1 MDIRRRF
8 LFLSF
13 RGNAP
18 LFRGIMTHARDRQ
31 VFDAGSVGGGWRI
44 MTVRAMF
51 HICMELWGIF
61 ICLIC
66 AGGIFIAT
74 PRKTKRTR
82 IKILMQ
88 IACMLLL
95 GADALSWY
103 FHADAGETAY
113 YMIRISNFSVFCI
126 NYIFMSFFAT
136 YVWLTVSKNQ
146 HRKPAA
152 LHTVYALSVIGILL
166 LIITQFTGLFYY
178 FDDHNLYHRGNF
190 YLLSQAIAV
199 LGIAL
204 CLFMLISYRKN
215 LERITFF
222 SMMSFFVLP
231 VLATI
236 YQALAYGF
244 SLQCLAIAISTQIMF
259 VMDTVEM
266 NMRFYSQQAAYEKAR
281 YEAEHDGMTG
291 LLNKKA
297 GWKHMRK
304 YFDRM
309 DSHDE
314 AMLMFVDIDD
324 FKIINDTYGH
334 TVGDFWIREVASQLR
349 HIYRQD
355 DIICRYGGDEFIVLI
370 RNTASEQVLE
380 TTLGM
385 FFQQLTRASEQRG
398 QDVHCS
404 VGVCRVAAIRI
415 SGNRDTSRNTDGEN
429 GEDTRGG
436 VDFGQCV
443 KQADLALYETKRFNK
458 GTFNVYNY
466 DRS

>member
-1 MDIRRRF
+1 MEDNDSQGHVPHLHGVVGHFHMPDLRRRNF
-8 LFLSF
+8 HCNTTKNQTNSHQNTHADRLHASSWSRRAQLVFSRRCRRNRILYDSHKQFLS
-13 RGNAP
+13 
-18 LFRGIMTHARDRQ
+18 
-31 VFDAGSVGGGWRI
+31 
-44 MTVRAMF
+44 
-51 HICMELWGIF
+51 
-61 ICLIC
+61 
-66 AGGIFIAT
+66 
-74 PRKTKRTR
+74 
-82 IKILMQ
+82 ILHQ
-88 IACMLLL
+88 L
-95 GADALSWY
+95 Y
-103 FHADAGETAY
+103 FHEFLRNLCLVDSEQK
-113 YMIRISNFSVFCI
+113 S
-126 NYIFMSFFAT
+126 
-136 YVWLTVSKNQ
+136 
-146 HRKPAA
+146 A

-244 SLQCLAIAISTQIMF
+244 SLQCLAIVISTQIMF

>member
-1 MDIRRRF
+1 MI
-8 LFLSF
+8 
-13 RGNAP
+13 P
-18 LFRGIMTHARDRQ
+18 
-31 VFDAGSVGGGWRI
+31 
-44 MTVRAMF
+44 VRAMF

-61 ICLIC
+61 ICLIF

-74 PRKTKRTR
+74 PQKTRRTR

-95 GADALSWY
+95 GSDALSWY
-103 FHADAGETAY
+103 FHANADETTY
-113 YMIRISNFSVFCI
+113 YIVRISNFSVFCI

-199 LGIAL
+199 SGIAL
-204 CLFMLISYRKN
+204 CFFMLISSRKN
-215 LERITFF
+215 LDRITFL
-222 SMMSFFVLP
+222 SMMS
-231 VLATI
+231 LALT
-236 YQALAYGF
+236 YGF
-244 SLQCLAIAISTQIMF
+244 SLQCLAIVISTQIMF
-259 VMDTVEM
+259 VMDTVEL

-281 YEAEHDGMTG
+281 YKAEHDGMTG
-291 LLNKKA
+291 LLNKEA

-304 YFDRM
+304 YFDLM
-309 DSHDE
+309 DSYDE

-324 FKIINDTYGH
+324 FKTINDTYGH

-355 DIICRYGGDEFIVLI
+355 DIICRYGGDEFIALI

-385 FFQQLTRASEQRG
+385 FFQQLARASEQHG
-398 QDVHCS
+398 QDVRCS
-404 VGVCRVAAIRI
+404 VGVCRIAAA
-415 SGNRDTSRNTDGEN
+415 DGASL
-429 GEDTRGG
+429 GTGSADGDAIG
-436 VDFGQCV
+436 SVDFGQCV
-443 KQADLALYETKRFNK
+443 AQADLALYETKRFNK
-458 GTFNVYNY
+458 GTFTVYNY
-466 DRS
+466 DRSQPAPANIRA

>member
-1 MDIRRRF
+1 
-8 LFLSF
+8 
-13 RGNAP
+13 
-18 LFRGIMTHARDRQ
+18 
-31 VFDAGSVGGGWRI
+31 
-44 MTVRAMF
+44 
-51 HICMELWGIF
+51 
-61 ICLIC
+61 
-66 AGGIFIAT
+66 
-74 PRKTKRTR
+74 
-82 IKILMQ
+82 MQ

-95 GADALSWY
+95 GTDALSWY
-103 FHADAGETAY
+103 FRVDADETAY
-113 YMIRISNFSVFCI
+113 YMVRISNFSVFCI

-136 YVWLTVSKNQ
+136 YVWLTVSKHQ

-152 LHTVYALSVIGILL
+152 LRAVYALSVIGILL

-215 LERITFF
+215 LDRIIFL

-236 YQALAYGF
+236 YQALAYSF
-244 SLQCLAIAISTQIMF
+244 SLQCLAIVISTQIMF

-266 NMRFYSQQAAYEKAR
+266 NMRFHSQQAAYEKAR

-291 LLNKKA
+291 LLNKEA

-304 YFDRM
+304 YFDLM
-309 DSHDE
+309 DSYDE

-324 FKIINDTYGH
+324 FKTINDTYGH

-355 DIICRYGGDEFIVLI
+355 DIICRYGGDEFIALI
-370 RNTASEQVLE
+370 RTPPANRCSKPRWACSSNSWHAPRNSTGKTCIAVWACAVLQPLTVPALARGAPMETRSEAWISANASHRPTWRCTKPNDSTKERSPS
-380 TTLGM
+380 TTTTVPS
-385 FFQQLTRASEQRG
+385 QHPQ
-398 QDVHCS
+398 
-404 VGVCRVAAIRI
+404 I
-415 SGNRDTSRNTDGEN
+415 SAP
-429 GEDTRGG
+429 
-436 VDFGQCV
+436 
-443 KQADLALYETKRFNK
+443 K
-458 GTFNVYNY
+458 
-466 DRS
+466 

>member
-1 MDIRRRF
+1 
-8 LFLSF
+8 
-13 RGNAP
+13 
-18 LFRGIMTHARDRQ
+18 
-31 VFDAGSVGGGWRI
+31 

-244 SLQCLAIAISTQIMF
+244 SLQCLAIVISTQIMF

-380 TTLGM
+380 TTLG
-385 FFQQLTRASEQRG
+385 
-398 QDVHCS
+398 S
-404 VGVCRVAAIRI
+404 VLPTV
-415 SGNRDTSRNTDGEN
+415 
-429 GEDTRGG
+429 DTRLGTARARRALQRRR
-436 VDFGQCV
+436 VPRCRHPHQR
-443 KQADLALYETKRFNK
+443 KQGYQQKHRWRKRRRYQRRRGFRPMRQTGRSGAVRNQAIQQRNIQRLQLRPLLAGIRNLHQERPESVRKTRITLSATISETTTILIANFT
-458 GTFNVYNY
+458 GPST
-466 DRS
+466 

>member
-1 MDIRRRF
+1 
-8 LFLSF
+8 
-13 RGNAP
+13 
-18 LFRGIMTHARDRQ
+18 
-31 VFDAGSVGGGWRI
+31 

-66 AGGIFIAT
+66 AGGIVIAT
-74 PRKTKRTR
+74 PQKTRRTR

-103 FHADAGETAY
+103 FHVDAGETTY
-113 YMIRISNFSVFCI
+113 YMVRISNFSVFCI

-136 YVWLTVSKNQ
+136 YVWLTASKHQ

-152 LHTVYALSVIGILL
+152 LYAVYALSVIGILL

-215 LERITFF
+215 LNRTIFL

-244 SLQCLAIAISTQIMF
+244 SLQCLAAVIHT
-259 VMDTVEM
+259 E
-266 NMRFYSQQAAYEKAR
+266 N
-281 YEAEHDGMTG
+281 GM
-291 LLNKKA
+291 
-297 GWKHMRK
+297 
-304 YFDRM
+304 
-309 DSHDE
+309 
-314 AMLMFVDIDD
+314 
-324 FKIINDTYGH
+324 
-334 TVGDFWIREVASQLR
+334 
-349 HIYRQD
+349 
-355 DIICRYGGDEFIVLI
+355 CI
-370 RNTASEQVLE
+370 RNGRKV
-380 TTLGM
+380 
-385 FFQQLTRASEQRG
+385 
-398 QDVHCS
+398 
-404 VGVCRVAAIRI
+404 
-415 SGNRDTSRNTDGEN
+415 
-429 GEDTRGG
+429 
-436 VDFGQCV
+436 
-443 KQADLALYETKRFNK
+443 
-458 GTFNVYNY
+458 
-466 DRS
+466 

>member
-1 MDIRRRF
+1 MEDNDSQGHVPHLHGVVGHFHMPDLRRRNF
-8 LFLSF
+8 HCNTTKNQTNSHQNTHADRLHASSWNRRAQLVFSRRCRRNRILYGSHKQFLS
-13 RGNAP
+13 
-18 LFRGIMTHARDRQ
+18 
-31 VFDAGSVGGGWRI
+31 
-44 MTVRAMF
+44 
-51 HICMELWGIF
+51 
-61 ICLIC
+61 
-66 AGGIFIAT
+66 
-74 PRKTKRTR
+74 
-82 IKILMQ
+82 ILHQ
-88 IACMLLL
+88 L
-95 GADALSWY
+95 Y
-103 FHADAGETAY
+103 FHEFL
-113 YMIRISNFSVFCI
+113 R
-126 NYIFMSFFAT
+126 T
-136 YVWLTVSKNQ
+136 YVWLTVSKHQ

-152 LHTVYALSVIGILL
+152 LRAVYALSVIGILL

-215 LERITFF
+215 LDRIIFL

-236 YQALAYGF
+236 YQALAYSF
-244 SLQCLAIAISTQIMF
+244 SLQCLAIVISTQIMF

-266 NMRFYSQQAAYEKAR
+266 NMRFHSQQAAYEKAR

-291 LLNKKA
+291 LLNKEA

-324 FKIINDTYGH
+324 FKTINDTYGH
-334 TVGDFWIREVASQLR
+334 TVGDFWICEVASQLR

-355 DIICRYGGDEFIVLI
+355 DIICRYGGDEFLALI

-385 FFQQLTRASEQRG
+385 FFQQLARTSEQHG

-404 VGVCRVAAIRI
+404 VGVCRIAAA
-415 SGNRDTSRNTDGEN
+415 DGASL
-429 GEDTRGG
+429 GTGRADGDAIG
-436 VDFGQCV
+436 SVDFDQCV
-443 KQADLALYETKRFNK
+443 AQADLALYETKRFNK
-458 GTFNVYNY
+458 GTFTVYNY
-466 DRS
+466 DRSQPAPANICA

>member
-1 MDIRRRF
+1 MRRGF
-8 LFLSF
+8 LFLPF

-18 LFRGIMTHARDRQ
+18 LFRGIMTHERDRQ
-31 VFDAGSVGGGWRI
+31 VFGAGGVGERGGGMI
-44 MTVRAMF
+44 PVRAMF
-51 HICMELWGIF
+51 HVCMELWGIV
-61 ICLIC
+61 ICLIF

-74 PRKTKRTR
+74 PQKTRRTR

-95 GADALSWY
+95 GSDALSWY
-103 FHADAGETAY
+103 FHANADETTY
-113 YMIRISNFSVFCI
+113 YMVRISNFSVFCI

-152 LHTVYALSVIGILL
+152 LHTVYALSVIGVLL

-199 LGIAL
+199 SGIAL
-204 CLFMLISYRKN
+204 CFFMLISYRKN
-215 LERITFF
+215 LDRITFL

-244 SLQCLAIAISTQIMF
+244 SLQCLAIVISTQIMF
-259 VMDTVEM
+259 IMDTVEL

-281 YEAEHDGMTG
+281 YKAEHDGMTG
-291 LLNKKA
+291 LLNKEA
-297 GWKHMRK
+297 GYKRMRK
-304 YFDRM
+304 YFGLM
-309 DSHDE
+309 DSYDE

-324 FKIINDTYGH
+324 FKTINDTYGH

-349 HIYRQD
+349 HIYWQD
-355 DIICRYGGDEFIVLI
+355 DIICRYGGDEFIALI

-385 FFQQLTRASEQRG
+385 FFQQLARASEQHG

-404 VGVCRVAAIRI
+404 VGVCRIAAIRI
-415 SGNRDTSRNTDGEN
+415 SGNRDISRNTDGEN

-443 KQADLALYETKRFNK
+443 KQADLALYETKRSNK
-458 GTFNVYNY
+458 GTFTVYNY

>member
-1 MDIRRRF
+1 MI
-8 LFLSF
+8 
-13 RGNAP
+13 P
-18 LFRGIMTHARDRQ
+18 
-31 VFDAGSVGGGWRI
+31 
-44 MTVRAMF
+44 VRAMF
-51 HICMELWGIF
+51 HVCMELWGIF
-61 ICLIC
+61 ICLIF

-74 PRKTKRTR
+74 PQKTRRTR
-82 IKILMQ
+82 IKILIQ

-95 GADALSWY
+95 GSDALSWY
-103 FHADAGETAY
+103 FHANADETTY
-113 YMIRISNFSVFCI
+113 YIVRISNFSVFCI
-126 NYIFMSFFAT
+126 NYILMSFFAT

-146 HRKPAA
+146 HHKPAA

-199 LGIAL
+199 SGIAL
-204 CLFMLISYRKN
+204 CFFMLISYRKN
-215 LERITFF
+215 LDRITFL

-244 SLQCLAIAISTQIMF
+244 SLQCLAIVISTHIMF
-259 VMDTVEM
+259 IMDTVEL
-266 NMRFYSQQAAYEKAR
+266 NLRSYSQQAAYEKAR

>member
-1 MDIRRRF
+1 
-8 LFLSF
+8 
-13 RGNAP
+13 
-18 LFRGIMTHARDRQ
+18 
-31 VFDAGSVGGGWRI
+31 

-113 YMIRISNFSVFCI
+113 YMVRISSFSVFCI

-244 SLQCLAIAISTQIMF
+244 SLQCLAIVISTQIMF

-314 AMLMFVDIDD
+314 AMLIVRRHRRFQ
-324 FKIINDTYGH
+324 NH
-334 TVGDFWIREVASQLR
+334 QR
-349 HIYRQD
+349 HIRTHGRRFLD
-355 DIICRYGGDEFIVLI
+355 PRGRIP
-370 RNTASEQVLE
+370 ASAHLPA
-380 TTLGM
+380 
-385 FFQQLTRASEQRG
+385 R
-398 QDVHCS
+398 
-404 VGVCRVAAIRI
+404 
-415 SGNRDTSRNTDGEN
+415 
-429 GEDTRGG
+429 
-436 VDFGQCV
+436 
-443 KQADLALYETKRFNK
+443 
-458 GTFNVYNY
+458 
-466 DRS
+466 

>member
-1 MDIRRRF
+1 
-8 LFLSF
+8 
-13 RGNAP
+13 
-18 LFRGIMTHARDRQ
+18 
-31 VFDAGSVGGGWRI
+31 
-44 MTVRAMF
+44 
-51 HICMELWGIF
+51 
-61 ICLIC
+61 
-66 AGGIFIAT
+66 
-74 PRKTKRTR
+74 
-82 IKILMQ
+82 MQ

-95 GADALSWY
+95 GFDALSWY
-103 FHADAGETAY
+103 FHANADETAY
-113 YMIRISNFSVFCI
+113 YMVRISNFSVFCI

-199 LGIAL
+199 SGIAL

-215 LERITFF
+215 LDRITFL
-222 SMMSFFVLP
+222 SVMSFSVLP

-244 SLQCLAIAISTQIMF
+244 SLQCLAIVISTQIMF

-266 NMRFYSQQAAYEKAR
+266 NMRFHSQQAAYEKAR

-291 LLNKKA
+291 LLNKEA
-297 GWKHMRK
+297 GYKRMRK

-324 FKIINDTYGH
+324 FKTINDTYGH

-349 HIYRQD
+349 HIYWQD
-355 DIICRYGGDEFIVLI
+355 DIICRYGGDEFIALI

-385 FFQQLTRASEQRG
+385 FFQQLTRASEQHG

-415 SGNRDTSRNTDGEN
+415 SGGISAETRMEETAKIPEAAWISTNASNRPTWR
-429 GEDTRGG
+429 
-436 VDFGQCV
+436 C
-443 KQADLALYETKRFNK
+443 TKPSDSTK
-458 GTFNVYNY
+458 EHSPSTITTVPSQHPQSAP
-466 DRS
+466 RSGRKA

>member
-1 MDIRRRF
+1 
-8 LFLSF
+8 
-13 RGNAP
+13 
-18 LFRGIMTHARDRQ
+18 
-31 VFDAGSVGGGWRI
+31 
-44 MTVRAMF
+44 
-51 HICMELWGIF
+51 
-61 ICLIC
+61 
-66 AGGIFIAT
+66 
-74 PRKTKRTR
+74 
-82 IKILMQ
+82 MQ

-244 SLQCLAIAISTQIMF
+244 SLQCLAIVISTQIMF

-355 DIICRYGGDEFIVLI
+355 GIICRYGGDEFIVLI

-415 SGNRDTSRNTDGEN
+415 SRNTDGEN